1 MQDIKPPSPLL
12 MLMEGRVIAEA
23 AQLMLQL
30 PLLRRQAEKGDGE
43 PVLVLPGFMT
53 DDRATFL
60 LRDFLQSIGY
70 DAHPWGLGVNRLP
83 MHEYLPPLRQMIHDL
98 HAATG
103 QKVKLMGWSRGG
115 ILSRELA
122 RDDPAL
128 IDRVVTVGSP
138 VKGGTSVSS
147 IGRWVQRETG
157 LSPAQ
162 MSNLMLERNRHAI
175 RVPVRAIFSRSDGI
189 VAWQA
194 CIDETTPDIEH
205 HEVHCSHAGMG
216 SSAEVFRLLP
226 GLLR

>member
-1 MQDIKPPSPLL
+1 
-12 MLMEGRVIAEA
+12 MLMEGRAIAEA
-23 AQLMLQL
+23 GQLMLQL
-30 PLLRRQAEKGDGE
+30 PLLRLQAERGEGE

-53 DDRATFL
+53 DDRSTVL
-60 LRDFLQSIGY
+60 LRDFLKSIGY
-70 DAHPWGLGVNRLP
+70 EVHAWGLGVNRRP
-83 MHEYLPPLRQMIHDL
+83 MLEYLPPLRQMIHEL
-98 HAATG
+98 HAETG
-103 QKVKLMGWSRGG
+103 QKVRLVGWSRGG

-122 RDDPAL
+122 RDDPDL
-128 IDRVVTVGSP
+128 VERVVTVGSP

-162 MSNLMLERNRHAI
+162 MSNLMRERNQRAI
-175 RVPVRAIFSRSDGI
+175 AVPVRAIYSRSDGI

-226 GLLR
+226 GLLRPPGGAA